1 MANAERTHTKKKT
14 MRFINP
20 QSFKTELE
28 TTLNK
33 KNRKTKRE
41 NAEN

>member
-1 MANAERTHTKKKT
+1 

-20 QSFKTELE
+20 QSLKTELE

-33 KNRKTKRE
+33 KNRKKKRE